1 MNETLV
7 RNFFAA
13 ADSRE
18 PGRLVQLLTE
28 DVSWTFGNAPT
39 TVGRGPIVQALTPLF
54 EYVKQMSHEIVG
66 IWESGDCVT
75 VETRVTY
82 VDMFGRSFTFPGC
95 DILFLREAR
104 ICEVRI
110 FVDNHELFIPPAAP
124 SGAN

>member
-13 ADSRE
+13 ADLRE
-18 PGRLVQLLTE
+18 PARLVQLLTE
-28 DVSWTFGNAPT
+28 DVKWTFGNAPT
-39 TVGRGPIVQALTPLF
+39 TVGRDPIVQALTAFF
-54 EYVKQMSHEIVG
+54 EYVKQMDHRIVG
-66 IWESGDCVT
+66 IWECGDCVT

-95 DILFLREAR
+95 DLLFLRGALVS
-104 ICEVRI
+104 EVRI

-124 SGAN
+124 PGSN